1 MSMIDNLSMI
11 QAPSDDRVAPSAGQ
25 LLANTGTTEAHN
37 ATALRVGAMATLQ
50 AGSEAVRISFRTEA
64 GVAAQVALTSMRL
77 AAGTSI
83 SWLCTPYDK
92 HVYVEAADAAS
103 AYEAWVWTSSFGGEK

>member
-1 MSMIDNLSMI
+1 MSMIDELSMI
-11 QAPSDDRVAPSAGQ
+11 QAPSDSQAVPRASQ

-50 AGSEAVRISFRTEA
+50 AGAEALRISFRTDA
-64 GVAAQVALTSMRL
+64 GGAAQVALTSMRL

-83 SWLCTPYDK
+83 TWLCTPFDK